1 MYNLY
6 IGLGFLIV
14 LALMLV
20 HFRPAMV
27 NEGFSV
33 AAVDPVLS
41 PACTQRSADAQ
52 KLLGRIASVPKTDT
66 DAEELRLL
74 LSKLCCMEADISS
87 PAGGIVRC
95 IPFQFRT
102 THDMDVASTIV
113 SRCQKNAINNRD
125 IDLILDKF
133 ATRGHE
139 LVKRLCVGPD
149 AAEAAAE
156 FDKVVG
162 RLRWAMTSFCLT
174 PQPSM
179 DKPAGPRDVGFWESD
194 TVAALSQYQGV
205 SAQPK

>member
-6 IGLGFLIV
+6 ISLGFLVI
-14 LALMLV
+14 LALLLV

-27 NEGFSV
+27 GEGFSV

-52 KLLGRIASVPKTDT
+52 KLLGRIASVPQSDP
-66 DAEELRLL
+66 DAAELRLL

-87 PAGGIVRC
+87 PASGIVRC
-95 IPFQFRT
+95 IPLQYRT
-102 THDMDVASTIV
+102 THDMDVASSIV
-113 SRCQKNAINNRD
+113 SRCQKNAINSRD

-133 ATRGHE
+133 STRGRE
-139 LVKRLCVGPD
+139 LVKRLCVD
-149 AAEAAAE
+149 SEATTE
-156 FDKVVG
+156 FDNVVG

-179 DKPAGPRDVGFWESD
+179 DKPTGPRDVGFWESD
-194 TVAALSQYQGV
+194 DVAALSQYQGV